1 VRYTASMT
9 HTTFS
14 ILGDSIST
22 FKGFVPQE
30 NELFYPKEGVDVIN
44 VEHTWWH
51 LLAKRCNLDLIM
63 NESYSGSR
71 ISRTGL
77 RPLSS
82 CFQDEKRQ
90 SRLCGDLIIV
100 FGGTNDWGQADLPV
114 TKEVFIQAYEQL
126 VAAMLERHSASKLYF
141 CTPLQRTDRTLE
153 QVNMHNWSQLEL
165 AQVVRDC
172 VARHPKANLIDLAAY
187 PIHEGDGML
196 ADNLHPTRQGMKTL
210 SHLIQQGLGL

>member
-1 VRYTASMT
+1 MT

-22 FKGFVPQE
+22 FAGFVPAE
-30 NELFYPKEGVDVIN
+30 NELFYPKEGVDVTK

-51 LLAKRCNLDLIM
+51 QLAKHCTLDLFM

-82 CFQDEKRQ
+82 SFLDEKRQ
-90 SRLCGDLIIV
+90 ARLGGDLIII

-114 TKEVFIQAYEQL
+114 TKQVFIQAYEEL
-126 VAAMLERHSASKLYF
+126 VTSMLEHHRFSKLYF
-141 CTPLQRTDRTLE
+141 CTPLQRTDRALD
-153 QVNMHNWSQLEL
+153 QVNIHNWSQLEL
-165 AQVVRDC
+165 ADAIRTIVGTHKG
-172 VARHPKANLIDLAAY
+172 AHLIDLAAY
-187 PIHEGDGML
+187 PISEGDGML
-196 ADNLHPTRQGMKTL
+196 ADNLHPTKQGMEVL
-210 SHLIQQGLGL
+210 SHLVQQGLGL

>member
-1 VRYTASMT
+1 MRYTQRMT

-22 FKGFVPQE
+22 FAGYVPSE
-30 NELFYPKEGVDVIN
+30 NELFYPRDGVDVTH

-51 LLAKRCNLDLIM
+51 LLSKRCNLSLIM

-90 SRLCGDLIIV
+90 SRLSGDIIIV
-100 FGGTNDWGQADLPV
+100 FGGTNDWGQADQPV
-114 TKEVFIQAYEQL
+114 TKAVFSQAYEQM
-126 VAAMLERHSASKLYF
+126 VSSMLARFTTSTLFF
-141 CTPLQRTDRTLE
+141 CTPVQRTDRTLE
-153 QVNMHNWSQLEL
+153 QVNMHNWNQLEL
-165 AQVVRDC
+165 AQEIRSIVTAHC
-172 VARHPKANLIDLAAY
+172 GAHLIDLAAF
-187 PIHEGDGML
+187 PIQEGDGVL
-196 ADNLHPTRQGMKTL
+196 ADNLHPTKKGMEIL
-210 SHLIQQGLGL
+210 SDLIEQGLAL